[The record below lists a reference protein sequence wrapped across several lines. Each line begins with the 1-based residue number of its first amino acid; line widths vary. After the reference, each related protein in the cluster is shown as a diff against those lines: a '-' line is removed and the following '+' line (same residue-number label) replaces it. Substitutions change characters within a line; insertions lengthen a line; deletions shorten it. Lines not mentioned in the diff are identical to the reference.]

1 MRVVRCTSKVK
12 ELGQRLGS
20 ATIHSFGSRGVAL
33 APVFWITL
41 IRRLLCSCG
50 LRGAALAPG
59 FTNDVPA
66 GSYKMVM
73 RAQSRF
79 TFLGERVA
87 SVRKTAQMGGW
98 WCFWREG
105 GGGAAERLVTWVVV
119 H

>member
-1 MRVVRCTSKVK
+1 MTCR
-12 ELGQRLGS
+12 Q
-20 ATIHSFGSRGVAL
+20 
-33 APVFWITL
+33 AP
-41 IRRLLCSCG
+41 
-50 LRGAALAPG
+50 
-59 FTNDVPA
+59 
-66 GSYKMVM
+66 KMVM